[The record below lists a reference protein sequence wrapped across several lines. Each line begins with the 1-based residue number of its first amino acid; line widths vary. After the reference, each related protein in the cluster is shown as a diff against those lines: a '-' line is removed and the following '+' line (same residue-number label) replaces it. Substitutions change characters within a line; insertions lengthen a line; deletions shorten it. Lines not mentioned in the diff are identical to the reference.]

1 MLAAVKAYGSGKGI
15 FGLGGAD
22 KHGADAEQSTQQQQ
36 RQQQQAKAG
45 RCDTSSP
52 STSGEPS
59 PSASAC
65 APSASKDASLALL
78 NRSPDAS
85 SLSRMRRNESA
96 AAALQSLGAGEAEGS
111 GGGAGER
118 CGGRLPKN
126 KSFAVL
132 HQLRARE
139 AEQPQTE
146 ASRSLVCEACA
157 MHLEA
162 MTKAEIPAG
171 SPQPHVSTRAEMKEY
186 IETICRQLNLPNSC
200 IIAMVTYLE
209 RLVANDN
216 FELTRLNWQP
226 SVLSGFVVAAKL
238 CFEEPVW
245 NEDFLRALK
254 ISNVQVGQISRWEIN
269 FLKLISFETNIE
281 LSDYA
286 SLCFRLQE
294 RYLRTRGEKVQFFTF
309 LMNACSAAKAG

>member
-1 MLAAVKAYGSGKGI
+1 
-15 FGLGGAD
+15 
-22 KHGADAEQSTQQQQ
+22 
-36 RQQQQAKAG
+36 
-45 RCDTSSP
+45 
-52 STSGEPS
+52 
-59 PSASAC
+59 
-65 APSASKDASLALL
+65 
-78 NRSPDAS
+78 
-85 SLSRMRRNESA
+85 
-96 AAALQSLGAGEAEGS
+96 
-111 GGGAGER
+111 
-118 CGGRLPKN
+118 
-126 KSFAVL
+126 
-132 HQLRARE
+132 
-139 AEQPQTE
+139 
-146 ASRSLVCEACA
+146 
-157 MHLEA
+157 

-238 CFEEPVW
+238 CFDEPVW

-294 RYLRTRGEKVQFFTF
+294 RYLRTRGEKVQCSSP
-309 LMNACSAAKAG
+309 LGDGSLPGVSGLLGSADDGLHDPLDERRQAACAVGPLAGRPLLLSTPFIARVGAFSAF